1 MARVTLSSMVVLIV
15 EIQCFVA
22 DEPQPGIVDCAFTDA
37 FGVVHRFRDKTAI
50 VSRENL
56 SWTSGYPRPGAL
68 RCLIQREWSDGEG
81 RRLVCI
87 DTSVDGVASEQDAT
101 QFVVLETQIRRG

>member
-1 MARVTLSSMVVLIV
+1 MAVLRV
-15 EIQCFVA
+15 EIQRYVA
-22 DEPQPGIVDCAFTDA
+22 DEPQPGIVDCAFRDA

-56 SWTSGYPRPGAL
+56 NCTSGYPRPGAL
-68 RCLIQREWSDGEG
+68 RCLVAREWADEEG

-87 DTSVDGVASEQDAT
+87 DTFIDGVASDQGAT
-101 QFVVLETQIRRG
+101 QFVVLETQIQR